1 MLTYADVRGWE
12 LVQACSS
19 RAKTSTEYP
28 YEFFEAMHVTWHRL
42 AEGRQGETVT
52 NTETVTELLR
62 KLAFVDPC
70 HIPVTLFEHL
80 RHHLPILLEH
90 GLVTVLLLTLLDRKV
105 LGSLVQKSDAAP
117 AF

>member
-52 NTETVTELLR
+52 DTETVTELLR

-80 RHHLPILLEH
+80 RHHLPILLKH
-90 GLVTVLLLTLLDRKV
+90 GLVTVLQLALLGRIV
-105 LGSLVQKSDAAP
+105 LALLVQKYK
-117 AF
+117 F

>member
-1 MLTYADVRGWE
+1 MLTYADVCGSE

-19 RAKTSTEYP
+19 RAKTSAEYP

-52 NTETVTELLR
+52 ELLR

-70 HIPVTLFEHL
+70 QIPVTLFEHL
-80 RHHLPILLEH
+80 RHHLPILTEH
-90 GLVTVLLLTLLDRKV
+90 GLVTVLLFASLCRKV
-105 LGSLVQKSDAAP
+105 LALLVQTFK
-117 AF
+117 F